1 MEYIAE
7 KLIFTKQ
14 SISEMKA
21 KSKEFYIQM
30 KKRRSVRHF
39 ENKFININI
48 IKNAIRSAGT
58 APNGANLQPWHFVI
72 IKNDKIKKEIRIAAE
87 KEEKKFYNYN
97 APEEW
102 LKVLEPLGT
111 DANKKFIED
120 APFQIQLLEKE
131 HLL

>member
-58 APNGANLQPWHFVI
+58 APN
-72 IKNDKIKKEIRIAAE
+72 
-87 KEEKKFYNYN
+87 
-97 APEEW
+97 
-102 LKVLEPLGT
+102 
-111 DANKKFIED
+111 
-120 APFQIQLLEKE
+120 
-131 HLL
+131 

>member
-1 MEYIAE
+1 MEYITE

-21 KSKEFYIQM
+21 KSKEFYIKM

-48 IKNAIRSAGT
+48 IKNTILSAGT

-87 KEEKKFYNYN
+87 KEEKNFTTTMHQKN
-97 APEEW
+97 
-102 LKVLEPLGT
+102 G
-111 DANKKFIED
+111 
-120 APFQIQLLEKE
+120 
-131 HLL
+131 